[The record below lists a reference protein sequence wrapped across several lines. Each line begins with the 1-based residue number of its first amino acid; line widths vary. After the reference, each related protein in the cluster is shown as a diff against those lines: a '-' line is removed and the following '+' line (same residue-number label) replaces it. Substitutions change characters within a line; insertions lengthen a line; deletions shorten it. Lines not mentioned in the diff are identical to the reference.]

1 MSKQSS
7 KLFENNSH
15 NSFNVLAQLSDLDTD
30 SDDDSTSIN
39 CDTNTS
45 TNTNTNINTNINT
58 NTGTGTSKKPKSVNK
73 ESKSSNRYI
82 APIPDEG
89 FTSIMKKKYKS
100 TGTKQIYSEMDLSE
114 EKKEEMGNNIYFNSK
129 WNLYFHNNNNPS
141 WKTKDYE
148 LIDSY
153 HSIGEFWRIFNN
165 YHFLDKMNNQVY
177 IMRDGIMP
185 IWEDINNRGGGIYSL
200 KIKFMD
206 KNKRNSIGS
215 ELMTSICLML
225 SNECIVCNNKCIN
238 GINYAIKNT
247 SILIKLWVKDYQD
260 NINFIMAMPIDFLN
274 VVDNVLQRI
283 DVSSKS
289 SRYNDVTKVSTRW
302 TPITPED

>member
-1 MSKQSS
+1 MSRQSS

-15 NSFNVLAQLSDLDTD
+15 NSFNILAQLSESDLDSD
-30 SDDDSTSIN
+30 SDDDSVKGQ
-39 CDTNTS
+39 
-45 TNTNTNINTNINT
+45 INT
-58 NTGTGTSKKPKSVNK
+58 NTGKKPDTIKKPDTVKYEEN
-73 ESKSSNRYI
+73 KSSNRYV

-89 FTSIMKKKYKS
+89 FTSVMKKKYKP
-100 TGTKQIYSEMDLSE
+100 TGAKQIYTEMDISE

-141 WKTKDYE
+141 WKTQDYE